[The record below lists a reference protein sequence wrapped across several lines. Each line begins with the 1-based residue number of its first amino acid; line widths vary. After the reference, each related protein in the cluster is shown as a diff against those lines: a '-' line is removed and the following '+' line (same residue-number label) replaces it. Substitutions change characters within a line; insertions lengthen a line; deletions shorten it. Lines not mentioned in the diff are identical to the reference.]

1 MKKVLS
7 FVAGTALLMAMCGMS
22 AFADERTYLD
32 PSTPEK
38 VTIAEAKGDQEV
50 VFANGTPI
58 TIVER
63 TDGEEGALVTWEGG
77 SIEVGPNAHVFG
89 GGHDHDGI
97 YKTTS
102 ITMEGGKVRNL
113 IGGGLHKSQVETS
126 EVTLID
132 GEAVSVQGGGASSLF
147 KTAAAITVRPGMP
160 GIRKIRPAGW
170 R

>member
-63 TDGEEGALVTWEGG
+63 TDGEEGAPVSYTHLRPVADTIKRADLLDIRLLPGQLLRRDRSDVGHIGVFSFFGKRTACVVQDSG
-77 SIEVGPNAHVFG
+77 S
-89 GGHDHDGI
+89 
-97 YKTTS
+97 
-102 ITMEGGKVRNL
+102 R
-113 IGGGLHKSQVETS
+113 
-126 EVTLID
+126 
-132 GEAVSVQGGGASSLF
+132 
-147 KTAAAITVRPGMP
+147 
-160 GIRKIRPAGW
+160 
-170 R
+170 

>member
-63 TDGEEGALVTWEGG
+63 TDGEDQPATR
-77 SIEVGPNAHVFG
+77 IFFF
-89 GGHDHDGI
+89 
-97 YKTTS
+97 
-102 ITMEGGKVRNL
+102 VRFHERGRL
-113 IGGGLHKSQVETS
+113 DGGLFE
-126 EVTLID
+126 E
-132 GEAVSVQGGGASSLF
+132 
-147 KTAAAITVRPGMP
+147 RRR
-160 GIRKIRPAGW
+160 RKIMRTFPPSQ
-170 R
+170 

>member
-63 TDGEEGALVTWEGG
+63 TDGEEGALPAPNTKTSCSSRTGG
-77 SIEVGPNAHVFG
+77 CTRAGRKAPILPIRGRMSTRG
-89 GGHDHDGI
+89 
-97 YKTTS
+97 
-102 ITMEGGKVRNL
+102 
-113 IGGGLHKSQVETS
+113 
-126 EVTLID
+126 
-132 GEAVSVQGGGASSLF
+132 
-147 KTAAAITVRPGMP
+147 RP
-160 GIRKIRPAGW
+160 
-170 R
+170 